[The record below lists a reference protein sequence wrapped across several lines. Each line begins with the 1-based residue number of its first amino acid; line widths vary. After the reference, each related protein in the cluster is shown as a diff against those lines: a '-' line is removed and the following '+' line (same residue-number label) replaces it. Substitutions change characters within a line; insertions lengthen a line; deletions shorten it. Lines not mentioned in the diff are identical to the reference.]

1 MTGATVASNG
11 LPLRVLM
18 VDSERTWRGG
28 QAQVGL
34 LMTGLSDL
42 GVKVTLV
49 APPGGEL
56 YQRTTSASI
65 ARVPFVPGLHGLWH
79 LRRALQSGA
88 FDVVHSHAARAH
100 GAVSFARVGLAS
112 RPWHVVSRRVD
123 FAVARD
129 PVSAWKYRRGAD
141 AFLAISEGVRR
152 VLLAGGVAPDRVRV
166 VPSGIDLAKFDG
178 LRERDAVRAELG
190 LDARTLAVGNVAA
203 LAPHK
208 AQNDLL
214 RAAAMVRAQRRDVR
228 FFIVGEGALRA
239 SLEALARELGIAEH
253 VVFTGFRADALDL
266 LRAFDVFV
274 MSSYLEGLGTSIM
287 DAQALGVPVVA
298 TRTGGI
304 PELVEDGAT
313 GLLAPPR
320 DPASLA
326 AAVLRFLAD
335 ERLRFACA
343 ARARA
348 LSSRYDYHAMVYKTL
363 DAYRDLCEK
372 VDSPPERERLPWP
385 RDAGSNPPD
394 ARNR

>member
-1 MTGATVASNG
+1 MSTGRARGGSNAA
-11 LPLRVLM
+11 PLRVLM
-18 VDSERTWRGG
+18 VDSERSWRGG
-28 QAQVGL
+28 QAQVRL
-34 LMTGLSDL
+34 LMAGLSDL
-42 GVKVTLV
+42 GVRVTLA
-49 APPGGEL
+49 APPDGEL
-56 YQRTTSASI
+56 YRRTTVPPI
-65 ARVPFVPGLHGLWH
+65 ARLAFVPGLRGLRT
-79 LRRALQSGA
+79 LRRAMQSGE

-100 GAVSFARVGLAS
+100 GAVSFARVGLAA

-123 FAVARD
+123 FAVGRD

-152 VLLAGGVAPDRVRV
+152 VLLEGGVLPERVRV

-214 RAAAMVRAQRRDVR
+214 RAAAMVHARRRDVR

-239 SLEALARELGIAEH
+239 RLELLARELGIDEH

-274 MSSYLEGLGTSIM
+274 LSSYLEGLGTSIM

-304 PELVEDGAT
+304 PELVQDGET
-313 GLLAPPR
+313 GLLTPPR

-326 AAVLRFLAD
+326 AAILRFLED
-335 ERLRFACA
+335 ETLRSACA

-348 LSSRYDYHAMVYKTL
+348 LSSRYDHRAMVYKTL

-372 VDSPPERERLPWP
+372 VGSPLERGRAPSP
-385 RDAGSNPPD
+385 RDAGSNTPM
-394 ARNR
+394 